1 MLGTDLFTPCIRKT
15 INVTLPMSDGRGAFI
30 FFAIREE
37 HEIKTKIDI
46 QKREEPSMPKTKFES
61 VIFTVVTAWI
71 MVYIMTFHSTVLEI
85 STFANATIF
94 TLKGM

>member
-30 FFAIREE
+30 FLAIRGEN
-37 HEIKTKIDI
+37 EIKTKIDI
-46 QKREEPSMPKTKFES
+46 QKREEHSMPKTKFES

-71 MVYIMTFHSTVLEI
+71 MVYIMTFYSTVLEI

-94 TLKGM
+94 TLKEM

>member
-1 MLGTDLFTPCIRKT
+1 
-15 INVTLPMSDGRGAFI
+15 
-30 FFAIREE
+30 
-37 HEIKTKIDI
+37 
-46 QKREEPSMPKTKFES
+46 MPKAKFES

-71 MVYIMTFHSTVLEI
+71 MVYIMTFYSTVLEI